1 MLLQGDKEIFM
12 TKFCSHCKEEKSI
25 ADFSALNSTHSK
37 DRLQHSCKPGKAEMQ
52 RIYRTQRT
60 PEQVRKALDYN
71 IALRK
76 RLKIERPGH
85 VEAQNK
91 DSQLKTKYKI
101 NLQIYND
108 IFAIQKG
115 LCLGCYRHSS
125 EFNQSLAVDHNHTTG
140 KIRGLLCI
148 NCNRTLGYGKDNP
161 TILRRLA
168 DYLERGTL

>member
-1 MLLQGDKEIFM
+1 MKTCYRCEQPKPLEAFAID
-12 TKFCSHCKEEKSI
+12 
-25 ADFSALNSTHSK
+25 NSRNSK
-37 DRLQHSCKPGKAEMQ
+37 DGRQNACRPCKAKIQ
-52 RIYRTQRT
+52 RAYRAQRT

-85 VEAQNK
+85 IEAQNK

-108 IFAIQKG
+108 MFAIQKG

-125 EFNQSLAVDHNHTTG
+125 EFNQSLAVDHNHITG
-140 KIRGLLCI
+140 EIRGLLCI

-161 TILRRLA
+161 AILRRLA
-168 DYLERGTL
+168 DYLERKNP